1 MAVLAGSILPERIR
15 RRALAFPFRDAA
27 IHAFLACFFALF
39 LTQLDK
45 QPALRGWG
53 PPGAVLYAACL
64 AGFALCLLAGGARS
78 REALMEHA
86 RRLARRRWPFAL
98 AFAALV
104 VLSLANWFRSPDP
117 SAANAISVALPFAVC
132 GAATLLPL
140 SPHVR
145 RHWRAYLWIAFA
157 TLCLSV
163 WADAIRVGTFALH
176 EYRVAGLALDS
187 NHAAYLLLLLAA
199 PLAAER
205 RPGPGAPAALALAGA
220 TVFLTL
226 SRGGLLLFL
235 LLALCA
241 LAFGLWR
248 TPPGRRPR
256 RLSAFAVAGALT
268 ALACWL
274 SVQTL
279 PYFTGLERARV
290 EASSPDVVRSVGQ
303 LLDVRGWLTRRWD
316 AADEASFAGY
326 RERLESFG
334 RIDGAAPADL
344 ARVEGGTVEFDDAR
358 VVRLRN
364 AVDAIRAAPVAGHGT
379 GFSVWKGIHP
389 DVEYL
394 RLWIDH
400 GVPGVLAFM
409 AMLAAGF
416 RAFARP
422 RFWPGAFAVG
432 FLACWSLFSQTVIE
446 TRPLF
451 VLLGMLLALP
461 LAAGGEREG
470 EAAA

>member
-27 IHAFLACFFALF
+27 IHAFLALFFALF

-53 PPGAVLYAACL
+53 PPGVVLYAACL
-64 AGFALCLLAGGARS
+64 AGFLFALLASGTCS
-78 REALMEHA
+78 REALLAHA

-104 VLSLANWFRSPDP
+104 ALSLANWFRSPDP
-117 SAANAISVALPFAVC
+117 SAANAISFALPFAIC

-140 SPHVR
+140 SPRVR
-145 RHWRAYLWIAFA
+145 RRWRAYLWIALA

-163 WADAIRVGTFALH
+163 WVDAIRVGAFALH

-187 NHAAYLLLLLAA
+187 NHAAHLTLLLAA
-199 PLAAER
+199 PLVAER
-205 RPGPGAPAALALAGA
+205 RPGPGAPAALVLTGA

-241 LAFGLWR
+241 LAFSLWR

-256 RLSAFAVAGALT
+256 RLSVFVAAGALT
-268 ALACWL
+268 ALVCWL

-279 PYFTGLERARV
+279 PYFTGMERARA
-290 EASSPDVVRSVGQ
+290 EASSPDVVRGVDQ
-303 LLDVRGWLTRRWD
+303 LLDPRGWLTRRWD
-316 AADEASFAGY
+316 AADEEAFAGY

-344 ARVEGGTVEFDDAR
+344 ARVDGGTVEFDDAR

-364 AVDAIRAAPVAGHGT
+364 AWEAVAASPFTGHGT

-389 DVEYL
+389 DMEYL

-400 GVPGVLAFM
+400 GVPGVLVFM

-416 RAFARP
+416 RTFARL
-422 RFWPGAFAVG
+422 RFWPGAFVIG
-432 FLACWSLFSQTVIE
+432 FVACWGLHSQTVIE

-470 EAAA
+470 GAA

>member
-27 IHAFLACFFALF
+27 IHAFLALFFALF

-53 PPGAVLYAACL
+53 PPGVALYAACL
-64 AGFALCLLAGGARS
+64 AGFLLCLLASGACS
-78 REALMEHA
+78 REALLAHA

-104 VLSLANWFRSPDP
+104 ALSLANWFRSPDP
-117 SAANAISVALPFAVC
+117 SAANAISFALPFAIC
-132 GAATLLPL
+132 AAATLLPL
-140 SPHVR
+140 SPRVR
-145 RHWRAYLWIAFA
+145 RHWRAYLWIALA

-163 WADAIRVGTFALH
+163 WVDAIRVGTFALH

-187 NHAAYLLLLLAA
+187 NHAAHLTLLLAA
-199 PLAAER
+199 PLVAER
-205 RPGPGAPAALALAGA
+205 RPGPGAPAALVLAGA

-241 LAFGLWR
+241 LAFSLWR

-256 RLSAFAVAGALT
+256 RLSVFVAAGALT
-268 ALACWL
+268 ALVCWL

-279 PYFTGLERARV
+279 PYFTGMERARA
-290 EASSPDVVRSVGQ
+290 EASSPDVVRGVDQ
-303 LLDVRGWLTRRWD
+303 LLDPRGWLTRRWD
-316 AADEASFAGY
+316 ADDEESFAGY

-358 VVRLRN
+358 VVRARN
-364 AVDAIRAAPVAGHGT
+364 AINAIRAAPVAGHGT
-379 GFSVWKGIHP
+379 GFSAARGFDPNVA
-389 DVEYL
+389 YL
-394 RLWIDH
+394 EMWIDQ
-400 GVPGVLAFM
+400 GAIGVLLLI
-409 AMLAAGF
+409 AMLAAGLW
-416 RAFARP
+416 AFARP

-432 FLACWSLFSQTVIE
+432 FVACWALFSQAIFE

-461 LAAGGEREG
+461 LAVGGEREG
-470 EAAA
+470 GAA